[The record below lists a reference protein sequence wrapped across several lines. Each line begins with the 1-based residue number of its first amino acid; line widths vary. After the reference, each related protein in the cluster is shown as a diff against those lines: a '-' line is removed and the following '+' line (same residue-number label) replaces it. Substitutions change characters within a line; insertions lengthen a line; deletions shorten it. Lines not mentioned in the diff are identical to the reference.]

1 MQKMDG
7 SPEMSSFG
15 SGAMQEMP
23 STLPG
28 YVTFFS
34 LVFQLLMT
42 LVIFIMAGWVFVTIK
57 TTRSLHKPHSIFVAN
72 LMVTDMIL
80 AVLQTAVT
88 IDYVIGVDLLSCN
101 VRQFFFS
108 PIVEVH
114 FTYLM
119 ISVDKVIGIAF
130 PYKHRKIMTPR
141 VVASMLVTTWTLA
154 MLLSADSLIS
164 NYKDVPQYDLCASL
178 IVISQRFVIRILPI
192 LLASSLT
199 VSLNV
204 YLSIKAYNVSKQAE
218 KITRFS
224 GNSSTSGE
232 VKSLKKKY
240 KRVKKDLK
248 PLITLL
254 MLIIGSSLVAFL
266 FLLLLNTLKL
276 VWSHQTILEALRPNI
291 SYVILFLHPTVYG
304 LYFKQVRDPMVKKY
318 KQLRNRYKFNTAVV
332 APLPPRAACAATKN
346 MYTPKCCT

>member
-15 SGAMQEMP
+15 SGAIQEMP

-34 LVFQLLMT
+34 LVFQLIMT

-130 PYKHRKIMTPR
+130 PYKHRKILTPR
-141 VVASMLVTTWTLA
+141 VVASMLVTTWALA
-154 MLLSADSLIS
+154 VLLSVNSLIS

-178 IVISQRFVIRILPI
+178 IVISQHFVIRMLPI
-192 LLASSLT
+192 LLASFLT
-199 VSLNV
+199 ISLNV
-204 YLSIKAYNVSKQAE
+204 YLSIKAYNISKQTE
-218 KITRFS
+218 KVARLS
-224 GNSSTSGE
+224 GNSSGE

-254 MLIIGSSLVAFL
+254 MLIIGSSLVAFS
-266 FLLLLNTLKL
+266 FILLLNSLKL
-276 VWSHQTILEALRPNI
+276 VWSHQTILGLEQALRPNI
-291 SYVILFLHPTVYG
+291 SYVVLFLHPTVYG
-304 LYFKQVRDPMVKKY
+304 LYFKQVRDPMVRKY

-332 APLPPRAACAATKN
+332 APLPLI
-346 MYTPKCCT
+346 